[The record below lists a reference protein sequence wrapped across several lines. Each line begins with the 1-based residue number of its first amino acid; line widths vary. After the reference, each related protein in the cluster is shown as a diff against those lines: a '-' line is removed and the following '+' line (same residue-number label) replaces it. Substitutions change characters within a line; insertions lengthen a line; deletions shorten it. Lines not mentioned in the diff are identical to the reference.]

1 MSGMVSAPRAVVI
14 CLEPGWCGTVVRLR
28 AEPVSGK
35 VRYQIAR
42 DGLRQRLASGLQ
54 FVAKTPDVFFVDG
67 LRVRQGI

>member
-1 MSGMVSAPRAVVI
+1 MPR
-14 CLEPGWCGTVVRLR
+14 TRLVWHSR
-28 AEPVSGK
+28 AFEAEPVSGK

-42 DGLRQRLASGLQ
+42 DGLCQRLASGLQ